1 LRHVGIY
8 GYRGALLKRL
18 VAEPPCALELAES
31 LEQLR
36 ALWLG
41 ARIAVI
47 ETKHAGAGVDTPE
60 DVAVVEKL
68 LRERGLV

>member
-1 LRHVGIY
+1 M
-8 GYRGALLKRL
+8 KRL
-18 VAEPPCALELAES
+18 VAEPPCALEQCES

-47 ETKHAGAGVDTPE
+47 KTEHQGVGIDTPE
-60 DVAVVEKL
+60 DVAIVERILK
-68 LRERGLV
+68 EGKV